1 MVKYNLN
8 TLKTGMILSEAVCNF
23 QDVLL
28 LQKGTELTKEN
39 IRILKCWGVN
49 HVYIEGGNSGED
61 AACKGYDYGIKNTV
75 TKRITDKFSDVLDDE
90 VMVEILKIAEK
101 QALKRYVLKRTSDNE
116 TS

>member
-1 MVKYNLN
+1 MIKYHLN
-8 TLKTGMILSEAVCNF
+8 TLKTGMLLSEAVCNF
-23 QDVLL
+23 QGVLL

-49 HVYIEGGNSGED
+49 HVCIEGGNGGED
-61 AACKGYDYGIKNTV
+61 ETVEGYDDRIKNRL

-116 TS
+116 TP